1 MTAVEFSR
9 RMGVTCETALKWL
22 NQGIVPGAALKD
34 RGLEQIWDIPEAALQ
49 MERPKRKG
57 GFGAMRVKHEAA
69 SDSPPDKDMLK
80 LKS

>member
-9 RMGVTCETALKWL
+9 RMGITYETALKWL

-34 RGLEQIWDIPEAALQ
+34 RGREQIWDIPDAALQ

-57 GFGAMRVKHEAA
+57 GFGVMWDKRSVA
-69 SDSPPDKDMLK
+69 SNASPGKDVPE
-80 LKS
+80 